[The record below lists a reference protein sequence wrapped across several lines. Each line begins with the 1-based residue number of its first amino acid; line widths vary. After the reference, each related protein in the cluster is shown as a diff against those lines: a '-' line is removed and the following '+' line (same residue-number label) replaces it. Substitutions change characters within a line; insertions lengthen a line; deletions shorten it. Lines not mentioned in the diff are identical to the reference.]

1 MTDQTSKRAVLF
13 VATTSSLLTPL
24 MVSSV
29 NVAFP
34 AIQKEFHIDAVLL
47 AWLATSYILSGAVF
61 LVPFGKA
68 SDIFGRKKIY
78 VMGMVVFT
86 FSSLLSALAVSAP
99 MLILFRIMQGM
110 GSAMIFATGIAI
122 ATSVFPPSERGKA
135 IGIIVGAVYIG
146 LSVGPF
152 LGGVLTQMYGWR
164 SVFGSMVP
172 LGVLTTYL
180 AATKLKS
187 EWADARGEKLDLLGS
202 LLYGVA
208 ITAIM
213 IGLSG
218 PPSATSVS
226 LLCSGFIVLAL
237 FIFWELR
244 AEFPVLDIRLFTMN
258 RAFAFSSLAA
268 LINYSATFAVT
279 FILSLYLQYIKGF
292 DPSTAGLV
300 LIVQPLTMAAF
311 SPIAGKLSD
320 RIEPQKIA
328 SAGMGVTAAG
338 LLGLSFLSFQTSL
351 MYIVADLL
359 IIGFG
364 FGLFSSPNMNAIMSS
379 VGKKSYGIASG
390 VVGSMRMLGQMFSMG
405 IATLAFSLTMG
416 RTPITPKLYPAFLES
431 VDAVFTVCA
440 VLCILG
446 IFASLARGKIRDNSG
461 EQAARPPQ

>member
-13 VATTSSLLTPL
+13 VATASSLLTPL

-47 AWLATSYILSGAVF
+47 TWLATSYILSAAVF

-68 SDIFGRKKIY
+68 GDILGRRKIY
-78 VMGMVVFT
+78 VIGISVFT
-86 FSSLLSALAVSAP
+86 LSSLLSALATNAR

-122 ATSVFPPSERGKA
+122 ATSVFTSYERGKA
-135 IGIIVGAVYIG
+135 LGIIMAAVYIG
-146 LSVGPF
+146 LSAGPF
-152 LGGVLTQMYGWR
+152 LGGVLTRLCGWR
-164 SVFGSMVP
+164 SVFELMVP
-172 LGVLTTYL
+172 LGALTTYF

-208 ITAIM
+208 ITIIM

-218 PPSATSVS
+218 PPTAMGVG
-226 LLCSGFIVLAL
+226 LLCSGSIVLVL
-237 FIFWELR
+237 FILWELR
-244 AEFPVLDIRLFTMN
+244 AEFPVLDISLFTMN
-258 RAFAFSSLAA
+258 RAFGFSSLAA
-268 LINYSATFAVT
+268 LINYSATFAIT
-279 FILSLYLQYIKGF
+279 FILSLYLQYIKKL

-300 LIVQPLTMAAF
+300 LIAQPITMAAF

-328 SAGMGVTAAG
+328 SVGMGVTAVG
-338 LLGLSFLSFQTSL
+338 LLGLTTLGFQTSL
-351 MYIVADLL
+351 AYIVSDLL

-364 FGLFSSPNMNAIMSS
+364 FALFSSPNMNAIMSS
-379 VGKKSYGIASG
+379 VERKSYGIASG
-390 VVGSMRMLGQMFSMG
+390 VVGSMRMLGQMLSMG
-405 IATLAFSLTMG
+405 IVTLAFSVTMG
-416 RTPITPKLYPAFLES
+416 RKPITPKLYPAFLKS
-431 VDAVFTVCA
+431 VDVIFTVCA
-440 VLCILG
+440 MLCILG
-446 IFASLARGKIRDNSG
+446 IFASLARGKLRDS
-461 EQAARPPQ
+461 